1 MSVKFS
7 KSFKIGIRAK
17 LIMGFM
23 AFTLLIG
30 ILLWVFET
38 FFLNSFYVII
48 KEQEL
53 KNTAN
58 YIEKHVYSD
67 NLYDEA
73 LSKLKSTDIDVLVCD
88 NTGKTKLQISQLGS
102 DSLIRFDRELRLKI
116 YRDTWSEGGEQLT
129 NFSVKYQKPE
139 ATPDLGAMNGIN
151 YLPEMNDKL
160 PLFKYNEP
168 VVNDSMIYT
177 KVISGNRD
185 DSRLII
191 LITDMVPVD
200 SMVETLK
207 YQLLWVT
214 VIMVVLSLFL
224 SLILSRSIS
233 KPIVAI
239 TKNAE
244 KLAQGNYDIHFE
256 DSSTK
261 EISQLANTLNYTRSE
276 LNKVDEFRKELIANV
291 SHDLRTPLTMIHGYS
306 EVMRDIPGENTP
318 ENVQIIIDE
327 AERLNLLVNDLL
339 DISKLESGKM
349 ELNKEKFN
357 LTKLINDILKRYDK
371 LADYKIRFEYEKECF
386 VFADELKITQVL
398 YNLIN
403 NAITYTGEDKCIYL
417 NQEIIKNEVKIS
429 VTDTGEGIPQDKLPY
444 IWERYY
450 KISKNHKRANV
461 GTGLGLSIVKNI
473 LSLHG
478 GKYGVISD
486 INKGSTFYF
495 TLNLSSDIL

>member
-1 MSVKFS
+1 MNVKL
-7 KSFKIGIRAK
+7 KNNFKIGIRTK
-17 LIMGFM
+17 LILGFM
-23 AFTLLIG
+23 AFTFLIG
-30 ILLWVFET
+30 VLLWVFET
-38 FFLNSFYVII
+38 SFLNSFYVII

-58 YIEKHVYSD
+58 YIEDHIYSD

-102 DSLIRFDRELRLKI
+102 DSLIRFDRELLLRI
-116 YRDTWSEGGEQLT
+116 YRDTISAGGEQLT
-129 NFSVKYQKPE
+129 NFSAENHKPE
-139 ATPDLGAMNGIN
+139 AAPNLDEADGMNF
-151 YLPEMNDKL
+151 LPEKTDRL
-160 PLFKYNEP
+160 PLFKYDKA
-168 VVNDSMIYT
+168 VIRDSMIYT
-177 KVISGNRD
+177 KVIGDENAEP
-185 DSRLII
+185 RLII
-191 LITDMVPVD
+191 LITDMVPVE
-200 SMVETLK
+200 STVETLK

-214 VIMVVLSLFL
+214 GIMVILSLFL
-224 SLILSRSIS
+224 SIVLSRSIS
-233 KPIVAI
+233 KPIVSI
-239 TKNAE
+239 NENAA
-244 KLAQGNYDIHFE
+244 KLAEGNYDINFE

-261 EISQLANTLNYTRSE
+261 EISELAKTLNHTRSE

-339 DISKLESGKM
+339 DISKLESGRM
-349 ELNKEKFN
+349 ELNKVKFN
-357 LTKLINDILKRYDK
+357 LTELINDILKRYDK
-371 LADYKIRFEYEKECF
+371 LSDYKISFEYEKECF

-417 NQEIIKNEVKIS
+417 TQEIINNEVKIS
-429 VTDTGEGIPQDKLPY
+429 ITDTGEGIPHDKLPY
-444 IWERYY
+444 IWDRYY
-450 KISKNHKRANV
+450 KISKNHKRASV

-486 INKGSTFYF
+486 VNKGSTFYF
-495 TLNLSSDIL
+495 TLNLSSNIL

>member
-1 MSVKFS
+1 
-7 KSFKIGIRAK
+7 
-17 LIMGFM
+17 
-23 AFTLLIG
+23 
-30 ILLWVFET
+30 
-38 FFLNSFYVII
+38 
-48 KEQEL
+48 
-53 KNTAN
+53 
-58 YIEKHVYSD
+58 
-67 NLYDEA
+67 
-73 LSKLKSTDIDVLVCD
+73 
-88 NTGKTKLQISQLGS
+88 
-102 DSLIRFDRELRLKI
+102 
-116 YRDTWSEGGEQLT
+116 
-129 NFSVKYQKPE
+129 
-139 ATPDLGAMNGIN
+139 
-151 YLPEMNDKL
+151 
-160 PLFKYNEP
+160 
-168 VVNDSMIYT
+168 
-177 KVISGNRD
+177 
-185 DSRLII
+185 
-191 LITDMVPVD
+191 
-200 SMVETLK
+200 
-207 YQLLWVT
+207 
-214 VIMVVLSLFL
+214 
-224 SLILSRSIS
+224 
-233 KPIVAI
+233 
-239 TKNAE
+239 
-244 KLAQGNYDIHFE
+244 
-256 DSSTK
+256 
-261 EISQLANTLNYTRSE
+261 
-276 LNKVDEFRKELIANV
+276 
-291 SHDLRTPLTMIHGYS
+291 MIHGYS

-371 LADYKIRFEYEKECF
+371 LADYKISFEYEKECF

-450 KISKNHKRANV
+450 KISKNHKRASV

-478 GKYGVISD
+478 GKYGVISN

>member
-1 MSVKFS
+1 
-7 KSFKIGIRAK
+7 
-17 LIMGFM
+17 MGFM

-67 NLYDEA
+67 NLYDKA

-88 NTGKTKLQISQLGS
+88 DTGKTNVQIAQLGS

-116 YRDTWSEGGEQLT
+116 YRDTLSEGGEQLT

-139 ATPDLGAMNGIN
+139 AAPDLGAMNGIN

-191 LITDMVPVD
+191 LITDMAPVE
-200 SMVETLK
+200 STVETLK

-276 LNKVDEFRKELIANV
+276 LNKVDEFRK
-291 SHDLRTPLTMIHGYS
+291 S
-306 EVMRDIPGENTP
+306 
-318 ENVQIIIDE
+318 
-327 AERLNLLVNDLL
+327 LLPTSPT
-339 DISKLESGKM
+339 I
-349 ELNKEKFN
+349 
-357 LTKLINDILKRYDK
+357 
-371 LADYKIRFEYEKECF
+371 
-386 VFADELKITQVL
+386 
-398 YNLIN
+398 
-403 NAITYTGEDKCIYL
+403 
-417 NQEIIKNEVKIS
+417 
-429 VTDTGEGIPQDKLPY
+429 
-444 IWERYY
+444 
-450 KISKNHKRANV
+450 
-461 GTGLGLSIVKNI
+461 
-473 LSLHG
+473 
-478 GKYGVISD
+478 
-486 INKGSTFYF
+486 
-495 TLNLSSDIL
+495 